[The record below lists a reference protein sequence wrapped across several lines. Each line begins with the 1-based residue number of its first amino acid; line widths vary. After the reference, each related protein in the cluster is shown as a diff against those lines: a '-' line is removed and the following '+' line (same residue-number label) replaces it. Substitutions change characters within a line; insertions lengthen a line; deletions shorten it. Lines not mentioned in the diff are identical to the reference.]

1 MYYIFSSGGLVM
13 TSMSMRLP
21 AELAAQLG
29 ALAEATG
36 RTKSFLA
43 IQAIQDFVE
52 REAWQIA
59 EIKQGLLEAD
69 ADDFATDEE
78 MVELDAKWGHHAR

>member
-1 MYYIFSSGGLVM
+1 M

-21 AELAAQLG
+21 TELSNQLG

-43 IQAIQDFVE
+43 VQAIQDFVE
-52 REAWQIA
+52 REAWQVA
-59 EIKQGLLEAD
+59 EIKKALEEAD
-69 ADDFATDEE
+69 AGDFATDEE
-78 MVELDAKWGHHAR
+78 VAALDAKWGHRAG

>member
-1 MYYIFSSGGLVM
+1 M

-21 AELAAQLG
+21 DELAIQLG

-52 REAWQIA
+52 REAWQVA
-59 EIKQGLLEAD
+59 EIKQALLEAD
-69 ADDFATDEE
+69 AGDFATDEE
-78 MVELDAKWGHHAR
+78 MATLDTKWSSRAR

>member
-1 MYYIFSSGGLVM
+1 M

-21 AELAAQLG
+21 DELATRLG

-43 IQAIQDFVE
+43 VQAIQDFVE

-59 EIKQGLLEAD
+59 EIKQALLEAD
-69 ADDFATDEE
+69 AGDFATDEE
-78 MVELDAKWGHHAR
+78 MAALNAKWSSGAR

>member
-1 MYYIFSSGGLVM
+1 M

-21 AELAAQLG
+21 TELSNQLG

-43 IQAIQDFVE
+43 VQAIQDFVE
-52 REAWQIA
+52 REAWQVA
-59 EIKQGLLEAD
+59 EIKKALEEAD
-69 ADDFATDEE
+69 AGDFATDEE
-78 MVELDAKWGHHAR
+78 VATLDAKWGHRAG

>member
-1 MYYIFSSGGLVM
+1 M

-21 AELAAQLG
+21 EELANQLG

-43 IQAIQDFVE
+43 VQAIQDFVE
-52 REAWQIA
+52 REAWQVA
-59 EIKQGLLEAD
+59 EIKKALEEAD
-69 ADDFATDEE
+69 AGDFATDEE
-78 MVELDAKWGHHAR
+78 VAALDAKWGHRAGHRAG

>member
-1 MYYIFSSGGLVM
+1 M

-21 AELAAQLG
+21 TELANQLG

-43 IQAIQDFVE
+43 VQAIQDFVE
-52 REAWQIA
+52 REAWQVA
-59 EIKQGLLEAD
+59 EIKKALAEAD
-69 ADDFATDEE
+69 AGDFATNEE
-78 MVELDAKWGHHAR
+78 NAALDAKWGHRAG